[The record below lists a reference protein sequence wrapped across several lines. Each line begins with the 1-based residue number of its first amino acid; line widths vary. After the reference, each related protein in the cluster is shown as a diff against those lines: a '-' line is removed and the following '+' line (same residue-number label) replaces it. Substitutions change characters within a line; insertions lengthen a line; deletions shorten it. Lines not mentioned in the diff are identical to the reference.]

1 MDHSDDAHSS
11 SGENDTM
18 PYKVGDILPLQT
30 GDSTI
35 LVLIESISLPFTE
48 TCSMIVSFVPPLTN
62 HQIAECSM
70 GRRKPAHNIN
80 YNKAILK
87 MFDWRYATGARTCI
101 GASDWDTQRRNA
113 YVKFLRSGRAR
124 RYLDCL
130 RQMRMFGESERRR
143 YNVDYI
149 EAEDVP
155 EGEQII
161 GVQHQETCLLGL
173 QAKWY
178 HREVAVYNRMRPYQG
193 REIPRFISTVAM
205 QMGGLDDQSSKG
217 EENTPGGTRNPGR
230 RFSHVN
236 NQTKSKDDEFFT
248 IRGILIEY
256 IEGFSLNRLSPRHAP
271 QDEWQDI
278 FDQALGNTRLMSSN
292 NILNLNVHP
301 RDITVCRNRDP
312 NNPNRYR
319 IVNVDFRSSRL
330 RRGDENDFS
339 WRVAQGMAHEER
351 IFGSCMQRRL
361 RGLFGFDLDIS
372 STQGEFQVDGD
383 DILDLLVVSREI
395 EQMQED

>member
-1 MDHSDDAHSS
+1 
-11 SGENDTM
+11 M
-18 PYKVGDILPLQT
+18 PYEVGDILPLQT

-35 LVLIESISLPFTE
+35 LVLVESISLPFTE

-87 MFDWRYATGARTCI
+87 MFDWRYATGARTGI
-101 GASDWDTQRRNA
+101 GASNWDTQRENA
-113 YVKFLRSGRAR
+113 YFKFVRSGRAR

-143 YNVDYI
+143 CNVDFI

-155 EGEQII
+155 EEEQAI

-217 EENTPGGTRNPGR
+217 DESTSGGYKNPGPR
-230 RFSHVN
+230 LSRVN
-236 NQTKSKDDEFFT
+236 NRSKLNGDEFTT
-248 IRGILIEY
+248 IHGILTEY
-256 IEGFSLNRLSPRHAP
+256 IEGFSLNRLGPRHAP

-278 FDQALGNTRLMSSN
+278 FDQALSNTRLISSN
-292 NILNLNVHP
+292 NILNLNAHP
-301 RDITVCRNRDP
+301 RDIMVCRNRDP
-312 NNPNRYR
+312 NSPNRYR
-319 IVNVDFRSSRL
+319 VVNVDFRSSRL
-330 RRGDENDFS
+330 QRGDENDFS
-339 WRVAQGMAHEER
+339 WRIAQGMAHEER
-351 IFGSCMQRRL
+351 MFGSCMRRRL
-361 RGLFGFDLDIS
+361 KGLFGFDLDIS

-383 DILDLLVVSREI
+383 DIHDLLVVSREI